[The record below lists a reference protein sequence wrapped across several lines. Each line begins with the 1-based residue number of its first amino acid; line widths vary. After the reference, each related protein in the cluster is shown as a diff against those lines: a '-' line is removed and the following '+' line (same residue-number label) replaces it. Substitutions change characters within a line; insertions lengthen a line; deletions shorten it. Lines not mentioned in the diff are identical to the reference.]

1 VGSRRSG
8 KAYIFLCFGGFSPGF
23 SAVATSRCGAYPPT
37 KGIQEGIPPV
47 LGNEVQNG
55 VTYDMP
61 SFKTMDRDGNVMV
74 NIRDDAMAPQE

>member
-1 VGSRRSG
+1 
-8 KAYIFLCFGGFSPGF
+8 
-23 SAVATSRCGAYPPT
+23 
-37 KGIQEGIPPV
+37 V